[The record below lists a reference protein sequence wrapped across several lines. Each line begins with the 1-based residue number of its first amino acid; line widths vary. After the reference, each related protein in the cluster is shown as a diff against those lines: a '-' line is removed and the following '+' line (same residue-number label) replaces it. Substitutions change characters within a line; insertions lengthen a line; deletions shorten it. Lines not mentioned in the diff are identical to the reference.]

1 MLSGIFID
9 GIPVFLN
16 FLDKA
21 KDNEIQLEK
30 EDSSNKVVF
39 IGDTMLSNI
48 SNCGFSKTKKSWCT
62 EFSWGNQH
70 IHFKKIDDA
79 LDKKPGSIIICVDTN
94 DLTNDVNLL
103 LNVKRIVSK
112 TNRTSPNTSLGLSN
126 IFEKMREI

>member
-48 SNCGFSKTKKSWCT
+48 SHCGFSKTKKVDVLN
-62 EFSWGNQH
+62 F
-70 IHFKKIDDA
+70 
-79 LDKKPGSIIICVDTN
+79 PGATSTYILRKLTMHWTKSLVQLSFVSIQMT
-94 DLTNDVNLL
+94 LQ
-103 LNVKRIVSK
+103 
-112 TNRTSPNTSLGLSN
+112 
-126 IFEKMREI
+126 MM